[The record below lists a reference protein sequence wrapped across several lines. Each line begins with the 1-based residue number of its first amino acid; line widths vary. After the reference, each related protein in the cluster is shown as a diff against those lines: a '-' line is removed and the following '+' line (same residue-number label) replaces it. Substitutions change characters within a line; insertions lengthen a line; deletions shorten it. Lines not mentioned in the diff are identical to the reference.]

1 MKLTREELRWSLY
14 DVANSAYILMLTAVM
29 PIYVKSMGS
38 AMGYS
43 DAQTTSHWA
52 LMQAAGTF
60 VVALLAPLLGAL
72 GDHRG
77 KKKKL
82 FTLFFL
88 LGMGSCA
95 AMALIG
101 DYRLMLAVNLAAA
114 LGYAGANNFYDA
126 FLVDVTTDAR
136 MDDVSSF
143 GYAIGYIGSCIPF
156 VVCILLILKTP
167 FGLDTVGATKISLLL
182 TAAWWLAFSLPLLFG
197 VRQKYGVEPAQHG
210 WLAASL
216 RGLSA
221 TFLEIV
227 ADRRIGMFLL
237 AYFFYIDGVDT
248 IIKMSTSFGSDVG
261 ISSSQLILALLATQV
276 VAFPAVLICARI
288 AKRFSS
294 RRVIAV
300 SILVYVGICIFG
312 FFLAHAWQFWV
323 LAMAVAVVQGTIQAL
338 SRSYFG
344 RLIPKEKNNEYFG
357 FYNILGKYATI
368 LGPLLMAL
376 FTTLTGSSRWGV
388 LSIAALFVIGF
399 VVFIKSPA
407 PAESHS

>member
-1 MKLTREELRWSLY
+1 
-14 DVANSAYILMLTAVM
+14 SAYILMLTAVM

-216 RGLSA
+216 RGLS
-221 TFLEIV
+221 
-227 ADRRIGMFLL
+227 
-237 AYFFYIDGVDT
+237 
-248 IIKMSTSFGSDVG
+248 
-261 ISSSQLILALLATQV
+261 
-276 VAFPAVLICARI
+276 
-288 AKRFSS
+288 
-294 RRVIAV
+294 
-300 SILVYVGICIFG
+300 
-312 FFLAHAWQFWV
+312 
-323 LAMAVAVVQGTIQAL
+323 
-338 SRSYFG
+338 
-344 RLIPKEKNNEYFG
+344 
-357 FYNILGKYATI
+357 
-368 LGPLLMAL
+368 
-376 FTTLTGSSRWGV
+376 
-388 LSIAALFVIGF
+388 
-399 VVFIKSPA
+399 
-407 PAESHS
+407 